1 MPVSAASAADLVD
14 LTRLFAG
21 YLRFYQVPRADADIA
36 AFLRARLERGDS
48 QLFIARDGRGA
59 AQGFVQLYPFLSSL
73 ALEPAWLLSDL
84 YVDESARRCGVGEA
98 LMNAARAH
106 AEHPAGLRLHLGRAV
121 CIQPGYLAEPAQA
134 LERLTRRCAR
144 RTLGFRA
151 EHPRRV
157 PCAHRL
163 SFTEQKTP
171 IRRQASPA
179 LALRLSPPAYP
190 QIHPR
195 HLCTSP

>member
-1 MPVSAASAADLVD
+1 MTVSAASAADLVD

-48 QLFIARDGRGA
+48 QVFIARDGRGA

-106 AEHPAGLRLHLGRAV
+106 AEATGACGLQLETAKTNLAGQRL
-121 CIQPGYLAEPAQA
+121 Y
-134 LERLTRRCAR
+134 ERLGYVRDEQFFTYW
-144 RTLGFRA
+144 
-151 EHPRRV
+151 
-157 PCAHRL
+157 L
-163 SFTEQKTP
+163 S
-171 IRRQASPA
+171 
-179 LALRLSPPAYP
+179 LRG
-190 QIHPR
+190 
-195 HLCTSP
+195 